1 MANVLIVDDEEMI
14 RLAEGRI
21 IEQAGHTPIFAGDG
35 EAAMQMY
42 QENDIALVITDLR
55 MPKMDGLTLIRSILS
70 HDPEAAIIAVSSMAQ
85 HLGAAEESG
94 AVVVLVKPVASEDLI
109 EAVEEILGKV
119 APSPPQRA
127 GPPTADDPFGMGI

>member
-14 RLAEGRI
+14 RLAEGKI

-35 EAAMQMY
+35 EAGLQMY
-42 QENDIALVITDLR
+42 KEHEIALVITDLR
-55 MPKMDGLTLIRSILS
+55 MPKVDGLSLIRGILA

-85 HLGAAEESG
+85 HLDAAEESG
-94 AVVVLVKPVASEDLI
+94 AVVGMVKPVGSQDLI
-109 EAVEEILGKV
+109 ETVEKILGKV
-119 APSPPQRA
+119 PPSPPPGA